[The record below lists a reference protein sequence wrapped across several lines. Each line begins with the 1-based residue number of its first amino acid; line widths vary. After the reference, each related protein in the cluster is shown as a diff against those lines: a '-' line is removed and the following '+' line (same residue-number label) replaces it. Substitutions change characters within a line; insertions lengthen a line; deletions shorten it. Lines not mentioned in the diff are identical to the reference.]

1 MTKIFSK
8 TGNKS
13 KCFFLFFRIRG
24 TCKHVAALFHH
35 ILHTVAKGENISL
48 TSLHQSWDK
57 PSSKLHQ
64 PDFIENITIKKLQG
78 DCIIKELIS
87 STHRFSFDPRPPSF
101 RHHKDISSYDLDSL
115 ADTSGQSAIL
125 LYAPRQPH
133 PDFISPHLDNV
144 WHEEVTTTT
153 HDDHLNIP
161 SLPQLASDIKTSHP
175 RLSLQEFHCHLM
187 SRLSINPSQ
196 SSYIQHQTIDQHNS
210 PVWMHMRVGRISA
223 SKMGECV
230 GKIRDGEVAGATFSV
245 LQDIMGY
252 RDFFSSAATSWGLFN
267 EQAAC
272 DSFVNFAKQTHSGL
286 FIHDC
291 GLFISTMSPFI
302 CGTPDRLVSC
312 SCHPGLRPLEVKNP
326 WTHRGLTIT
335 DYAKERDACLQ
346 INDAG
351 FISLKRSHPYYFQVQ
366 TQIFLTD
373 SDLGYFSVKTASL
386 VDNFFVEEICFD
398 PEFMESVILRASIFF
413 SKAVVPELFECS
425 VYHQVSHKL
434 VSSLLDD
441 IASRVTS
448 VCVSDDLFSD
458 DITDSSVSS
467 SCSSVEDLD
476 PDCLFPCGVCK
487 QNCPDIPL
495 VDKDKSVGCDACS
508 KWFHFHCVN
517 LSRAPCKKS
526 NWFCFD
532 CKSKKKTF

>member
-1 MTKIFSK
+1 MTMTFSK

-35 ILHTVAKGENISL
+35 ILYKVAKGENISL

-57 PSSKLHQ
+57 SSSKLHQ
-64 PDFIENITIKKLQG
+64 PDFIENITIKKLHG
-78 DCIIKELIS
+78 DGIIKELIC
-87 STHRFSFDPRPPSF
+87 F
-101 RHHKDISSYDLDSL
+101 DLDSL
-115 ADTSGQSAIL
+115 AETSGQSAIL

-153 HDDHLNIP
+153 TTHDEHLNIQ

-187 SRLSINPSQ
+187 SRLNINPLQ

-210 PVWMHMRVGRISA
+210 PLWMHMRVGRISA

-230 GKIRDGEVAGATFSV
+230 GKVRDGEVAGATFSV

-272 DSFVNFAKQTHSGL
+272 DSFVKFAKQNHSGL

-312 SCHPGLRPLEVKNP
+312 SCHPGLWPLEVKNP
-326 WTHRGLTIT
+326 WAHRGLTIT

-351 FISLKRSHPYYFQVQ
+351 FISLKRSHPYNFQLQ

-373 SDLGYFSVKTASL
+373 ADLGYFYVKTASL
-386 VDNFFVEEICFD
+386 VDNFFVEDICFD
-398 PEFMESVILRASIFF
+398 PEFMESVILHASIFF
-413 SKAVVPELFECS
+413 SKAVVPELFEYS

-441 IASRVTS
+441 IVSRVTS
-448 VCVSDDLFSD
+448 VCVSDDLFSH

-495 VDKDKSVGCDACS
+495 VDKDKSIGCDACS
-508 KWFHFHCVN
+508 KWFHY
-517 LSRAPCKKS
+517 
-526 NWFCFD
+526 
-532 CKSKKKTF
+532 